1 MSTMQSAV
9 LSHLNSMG
17 VQDVKVH
24 YNLSPSSYEEF
35 ILKDSDNRRSSLGA
49 VAIKTGK
56 FTGRS
61 PKDRYI
67 VKDDYTAK
75 TVDWGNINKGIS
87 PEVYEVLQGEI
98 KAFLS
103 AKEIFVHDA
112 FACAD
117 RSHQLNIR
125 TVCEKAYS
133 GLFASNMF
141 RDLTDSEL
149 ETFQPEWTILCAPG
163 FKAKGSHEGLANEN
177 FAILNFSKKEII
189 IGGTGYTGEIKKGIF
204 SVLNYIL
211 PTEKNV
217 LSMHCS
223 ANVGDKG
230 DAAIFFGLSGTGKT
244 TLSADPDR
252 LLIGDDEHG
261 WSDNG
266 IFNFE
271 GGCYAK
277 TIDLDPKREPQI
289 YGAIKP
295 GALIENVGFVGDSN
309 VVDFSDTS
317 ITENTRV
324 SYPLSHI
331 PEAKDDSQSGQP
343 QNVFFLTCDA
353 FGVLPPVSKLT
364 KEQAMYYFIS
374 GYTAKVAGTEL
385 GVTEPQA
392 TFSACFGAPFLP
404 LHPTK
409 YAEMLGNKLDKH
421 NVNIWLINTGWTE
434 GAYGKGHRI
443 SLKYTRAIITNAL
456 NGNLAKEDFEITPGF
471 NLAIPKRCKD
481 VPTEILNP
489 RNTWA
494 DKNAYDHQAEVL
506 ITLFQE
512 NFQKY
517 AMETSEAIMQAEPRV
532 LV

>member
-1 MSTMQSAV
+1 MSTMQNVV
-9 LSHLNSMG
+9 LAHLNSIG
-17 VQDVKVH
+17 VHDVKVH
-24 YNLSPSSYEEF
+24 HNLSPSAYEEF
-35 ILKDSDNRRSSLGA
+35 ILKDSDNCRSSLGA
-49 VAIKTGK
+49 VSVKTGK

-67 VKDDYTAK
+67 VQDDYTDK
-75 TVDWGNINKGIS
+75 TVDWGVINKPIS
-87 PEVYEVLQGEI
+87 QDVFDHLRTEI
-98 KAFLS
+98 VDYFS
-103 AKEIFVHDA
+103 TKEIFVHDA

-117 RSHQLNIR
+117 RDYQLNIR

-141 RDLTDSEL
+141 RDLSVSEL
-149 ETFQPEWTILCAPG
+149 SSFSPEWTILCAPG
-163 FKAKGSHEGLANEN
+163 YKAKDKLDGLLNEN
-177 FAILNFSKKEII
+177 FAILHFSKKEII

-204 SVLNYIL
+204 SVLNFTL
-211 PTEKNV
+211 PSEKSV

-223 ANVGDKG
+223 ANIGQEGDT
-230 DAAIFFGLSGTGKT
+230 AIFFGLSGTGKT
-244 TLSADPDR
+244 TLSADPNR

-266 IFNFE
+266 VFNFE

-277 TIDLDPKREPQI
+277 TIDLDPVREPQI
-289 YGAIKP
+289 YKAIKQGAI
-295 GALIENVGFVGDSN
+295 LENIGFLPNTTDVNFAD
-309 VVDFSDTS
+309 VS
-317 ITENTRV
+317 ITQNTRV

-331 PEAKDDSQSGQP
+331 LEAKKDSKGGHP
-343 QNVFFLTCDA
+343 KNVFFLTCDA

-385 GVTEPQA
+385 GVNEPLA
-392 TFSACFGAPFLP
+392 CFSACFGAPFLP

-409 YAEMLGNKLDKH
+409 YAEMLGDKLEEH

-443 SLKYTRAIITNAL
+443 SLKHTRAIITSAL
-456 NGNLAKEDFEITPGF
+456 DGSLAKEEYEITDGF
-471 NLAIPKRCKD
+471 NLEIPMNCNN
-481 VPTEILNP
+481 VPSNILNP
-489 RNTWA
+489 RKTWA
-494 DKNAYDHQAEVL
+494 DKNAYDEQAELL
-506 ITLFQE
+506 IELFQK
-512 NFQKY
+512 NF
-517 AMETSEAIMQAEPRV
+517 EAFEAQTTFEIKNAEPKI